1 MEGRPLF
8 TGIDDTRWRIDE
20 DKTGAGVLL
29 RLVPAERACYIEA
42 SLGRIAGLSRFTSLQ
57 RFVPFWLRPA
67 VGTRE
72 DEVKPETLWLLARL
86 DDGAHLLLA
95 PLLGR
100 TARYSLRGSA
110 TGLVV
115 VAETGDPAVVVTE
128 DAALFVALGDD
139 PYELIERSARAVATH
154 HSARL
159 RHEKPVPDTVDL
171 FGWCTWDAFYKEVSP
186 EKVIAGLES
195 FERAGVSPKMLILDD
210 GWQSAEAAPS
220 GEERLVSIR
229 PNARFGGDLGPL
241 VREAKARFGV
251 RRFLV
256 WHAFAGYWGGV
267 CPYSLPNYES
277 IPVAR
282 SFGPGVLRQDPDW
295 NVRPWGA
302 QIAVPSAAGIARFY
316 DDYHAAL
323 AAQGVDGV
331 KVDVQ
336 AMLESVAA
344 GRGGRVALHRA
355 YRAALDA
362 SVARRFEGRLINC
375 MGATTECAYLAD
387 SAVFRSS
394 DDFFPSKPETH
405 GAHLYANAQVS
416 LWFGEFM
423 LPDWDMFQSAHPRG
437 AFHAAAR
444 AISGGPVYVSD
455 KPGAHDAEL
464 LRKLVLSDGTILR
477 ADRPARPSPDCI
489 FTDPT
494 TERVPLKIF
503 NMNRERGV
511 LGVFNL
517 HTEGTPIACKIT
529 TGDVPLLQGEDHAVF
544 FHRTRRLVRMTRTA
558 SIQIFIE
565 PGEWEIVS
573 FSPITRSF
581 APVGLT
587 DKFNSTGAIL
597 SRDQS
602 DIGGCRIRL
611 RDGGAFLAW
620 CESKPEAVT
629 WNARPVEH
637 RFDADACSL
646 EVSVPFGGEGDL
658 QMRWGLSGGINT

>member
-1 MEGRPLF
+1 M
-8 TGIDDTRWRIDE
+8 D
-20 DKTGAGVLL
+20 GVCAIL
-29 RLVPAERACYIEA
+29 RLSPAERACYVEA
-42 SLGRIAGLSRFTSLQ
+42 PLGRIAGLRRFTSLQ

-100 TARYSLRGSA
+100 SARYSLLGSA
-110 TGLVV
+110 DGLVV
-115 VAETGDPAVVVTE
+115 AAETGDPAVVVPE
-128 DAALFVALGDD
+128 EAALFVALGHD
-139 PYELIERSARAVATH
+139 PYELIERSARAVAAH

-159 RHEKPVPDTVDL
+159 RREKPLPDTVDL

-186 EKVIAGLES
+186 EKVLAGLDA
-195 FERAGVSPKMLILDD
+195 FARAGVSPKWLILDD
-210 GWQSAEAAPS
+210 GWQSTEPAPS
-220 GEERLVSIR
+220 GEERLVGLR

-241 VREAKARFGV
+241 VREAKERFGV

-267 CPYSLPNYES
+267 CPCSLPGYES
-277 IPVAR
+277 VPVAR
-282 SFGPGVLRQDPDW
+282 SFGPGVLRQEPDW

-302 QIAVPSAAGIARFY
+302 RIAVPSAEGIARFY
-316 DDYHAAL
+316 ADYHDAL
-323 AAQGVDGV
+323 LTQGVDGV
-331 KVDVQ
+331 KVDAQ
-336 AMLESVAA
+336 AMLEAVAA
-344 GRGGRVALHRA
+344 GSGGRVALHRA

-362 SVARRFEGRLINC
+362 SAARRFEGRLINC

-394 DDFFPSKPETH
+394 DDFFPSKPESH
-405 GAHLYANAQVS
+405 GAHLFANAQVS

-464 LRKLVLSDGTILR
+464 LRKLVLSDGTVLR
-477 ADRPARPSPDCI
+477 ADRPARPSPECL
-489 FTDPT
+489 FSDPSR
-494 TERVPLKIF
+494 ERVALKIF
-503 NMNRERGV
+503 NMNRECGV

-517 HTEGTPIACKIT
+517 HADGAPIACNIT
-529 TGDVPLLQGEDHAVF
+529 TGDIPLLQGEDYAVF
-544 FHRTRRLVRMTRTA
+544 FHRTRRLTRMGGAA
-558 SIQIFIE
+558 SLQVSIE

-573 FSPITRSF
+573 FSPIARGF

-597 SRDQS
+597 SRNRS
-602 DIGGCRIRL
+602 EAGGCRIRL
-611 RDGGAFLAW
+611 RDGGHFLAW
-620 CESKPEAVT
+620 CESKPELVT
-629 WNARPVEH
+629 WNAQPAEH
-637 RFDADACSL
+637 WLEADTCRL
-646 EVSVPFGGEGDL
+646 EVSVPFSGEGDL
-658 QMRWGLSGGINT
+658 HVQWTSFGKANP